1 MKSKT
6 LIRIFIV
13 IVIVYFL
20 YNYYFNKTEKEPFV
34 NETKSFVRENYRN
47 VNNTVSTGF
56 NNIKNG
62 VFRQI
67 RTLGM

>member
-1 MKSKT
+1 MKPKT

-56 NNIKNG
+56 NNVKNS